1 MQNSNAN
8 YSLQHF
14 HGRDIPMSKVK
25 IFALAVS
32 FTLLFLAMIAQPAQA
47 NPATRLQTANRYLDD
62 MYDGDEGGFTVPGAS
77 ASRVAGTFGAIVFR
91 HHMPPN
97 VDGGYLASRPPPFD
111 LVKTKNFT
119 QKVQWVSGNEDDDR
133 YGGFAAYLAGRVS
146 IISTYRA
153 VETWK
158 ILDNHNDIPGMEDV
172 TTNFTAALIYVNKTQ
187 STSGGFGPQADASP
201 DLLSTYRALSIM
213 EHAASVTGDTMDN
226 WLQNKT
232 KTTEWIRSCRQGDAF
247 TLTPNARTVGVT
259 PTAAALLA
267 LDILGEFQGTDNL
280 QGIANWIK
288 DRQIIESASGEF
300 IGGFQEGVGTNDTNL
315 VSTYFAIQALNLL
328 DTIPDDTSVIAEF
341 VAGCQAADGSWGAVP
356 GLEEGDIVYMA
367 YAARTL
373 TTLDEASILNQEDPN
388 NPAPPL
394 IDWRILF
401 IASLLIIGLVVAVFS
416 VRSD

>member
-1 MQNSNAN
+1 MN
-8 YSLQHF
+8 
-14 HGRDIPMSKVK
+14 KVK
-25 IFALAVS
+25 TFALAVS
-32 FTLLFLAMIAQPAQA
+32 FTLIFLATIAQPAQA
-47 NPATRLQTANRYLDD
+47 NPATRLQTANQYLDD
-62 MYDGDEGGFTVPGAS
+62 MYESSEGGFTVPGAS
-77 ASRVAGTFGAIVFR
+77 ASRVAGTFGGIVFR

-119 QKVQWVSGNEDDDR
+119 QKVQWVSGKESTDK
-133 YGGFAAYLAGRVS
+133 YGGFAAYIAGPVS
-146 IISTYRA
+146 IISSFRA
-153 VETWK
+153 MEIWE
-158 ILDNHNDIPGMEDV
+158 ILNQHNDIPGMEDV
-172 TTNFTAALIYVNKTQ
+172 TVNFTAALIYANKTQ
-187 STSGGFGPQADASP
+187 STSGGFGPQVGASP

-213 EHAASVTGDTMDN
+213 EYALSVTGESMDQ

-232 KTTEWIRSCRQGDAF
+232 KTIEWIRSCRQGNAF

-259 PTAAALLA
+259 PTAAALIA
-267 LDILGEFQGTDNL
+267 LDILGELPTIDDIQA
-280 QGIANWIK
+280 IANWIK
-288 DRQIIESASGEF
+288 DRQIKESTSGEF

-328 DTIPDDTSVIAEF
+328 ESMPEDTSIMGEF
-341 VAGCQAADGSWGAVP
+341 IAGCQAVDGSWAAVP

-367 YAARTL
+367 YAARAL
-373 TTLDEASILNQEDPN
+373 TTINEASILNQEDPN

-401 IASLLIIGLVVAVFS
+401 IASLLVIGLVVAVFS